1 MDKEQIISNLIK
13 DKRYS
18 EAAELI
24 NSKLSTEDYW
34 VKNYHSMSSKEKV
47 KFWSGYI
54 GRQMRW
60 NNESGVDE
68 MDVFNVPDFKIWL
81 KYEPNILQMLKEV
94 IKVLKLYENVVLSRI
109 GISNE

>member
-13 DKRYS
+13 NKRYS

-24 NSKLSTEDYW
+24 NSKLSTEDHW
-34 VKNYHSMSSKEKV
+34 IEKYHSMSSKEKV

-60 NNESGVDE
+60 NNESGIDE
-68 MDVFNVPDFKIWL
+68 MEVFNVPDFKIWL
-81 KYEPNILQMLKEV
+81 KYEPNIL
-94 IKVLKLYENVVLSRI
+94 KVLKGVIMVLRLDEDVVLSRI
-109 GISNE
+109 GISKK